1 MNRPVAVSARSVL
14 AARQEHRRISVRT
27 RRAQGVSFLVHVVVL
42 TWLALRPIAFPEAPA
57 LTEISLLDP
66 ESLRPEPPPP
76 PPPPPPP
83 EPAPV
88 EPPKPPP
95 PPAPE
100 PVAPK
105 PVTPPPAPPRPAPA
119 PTKSAPAP
127 PRGTPQGRPQG
138 GGAERP
144 AGQPEPVAGNR
155 GREAGARVAQNLQS
169 TTANVDK
176 LLSSLQGTVP
186 VAAGPGNGGGRG
198 KEAVGAL
205 RAGLEGGRGTEALA
219 GIDNLLQ
226 GTGAG
231 RGGGAARGVQRAGVD
246 VVDQGVRSD
255 GDGAAASGRDSRS
268 LMAVVERYK
277 SGIKFCYDNA
287 LKKGPQL
294 QGKITLQMDIEA
306 DGSVRGLVVQQDGVG
321 DGAMQRCICTQIG
334 SWRFPAIEAGT
345 VRFTLPLV
353 FTPPNA

>member
-1 MNRPVAVSARSVL
+1 MKRYRVPPDLRRSRFEGFDPRLRRWLRLWSSLGAVFLLLVLLMPRRQSQEPRRQPPPHQRLARLV
-14 AARQEHRRISVRT
+14 VR
-27 RRAQGVSFLVHVVVL
+27 
-42 TWLALRPIAFPEAPA
+42 
-57 LTEISLLDP
+57 
-66 ESLRPEPPPP
+66 EPPPRP
-76 PPPPPPP
+76 R
-83 EPAPV
+83 
-88 EPPKPPP
+88 
-95 PPAPE
+95 PPAPAPSKTPLPPAPQ

-105 PVTPPPAPPRPAPA
+105 PVPKPAVPRPAPA
-119 PTKSAPAP
+119 AAKAPPAP

-144 AGQPEPVAGNR
+144 AALPQPVAGSR
-155 GREAGARVAQNLQS
+155 GREAGARVAENLQS
-169 TTANVDK
+169 TTASVDR

-186 VAAGPGNGGGRG
+186 VAAGPGKGGGN
-198 KEAVGAL
+198 EAVGTL
-205 RAGLEGGRGTEALA
+205 RSGLQGGRGTETLA

-246 VVDQGVRSD
+246 VVDQGVHSD

-287 LKKGPQL
+287 LKKAPQL
-294 QGKITLQMDIEA
+294 QGKITLQMDIEP

-321 DGAMQRCICTQIG
+321 DAALQRCICSQIG